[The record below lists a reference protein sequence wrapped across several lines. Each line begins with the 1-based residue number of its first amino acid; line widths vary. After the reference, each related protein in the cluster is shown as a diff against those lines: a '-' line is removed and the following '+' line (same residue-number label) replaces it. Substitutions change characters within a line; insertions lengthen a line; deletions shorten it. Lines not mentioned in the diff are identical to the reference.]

1 MKTPPL
7 LLGAALLFWGQQAG
21 LPWLGLALGLGL
33 ELSRLYRPSWDP
45 GLKEFSR
52 ISDLCSV
59 ALAALAVY
67 LYVSRPAVEAFSALV
82 KLSVLPLYPVALAQ
96 AWSARGAIDAGA
108 LLYSLRRGA
117 APGGGPYVDVTL
129 PFFVACLL
137 AAGAANVR
145 GPVFYPGAALLFCWL
160 LWTVKPARVRA
171 YAWLPPLLLAAALG
185 HAGHKALYGLQQVLE
200 VKGGELIFGSAG
212 EGDPYRSRTAIGS
225 VGEIKQSGRVVL
237 RLKKYGPGRVPAL
250 LRESCFDSYKA
261 GEWRAK
267 DAPFAPAAPAPGG
280 WALGTGAGEARFSV
294 YARFVKGRGLLAL
307 PAGAR
312 TVAELPA
319 EEVSVNRLGTARADG
334 APGRAVYEVSWAG
347 EAGAGR
353 DANPGP
359 ADLALPDGEAAVARR
374 EAARLGLAKMPP
386 EKALAVLHAYFSREF
401 RYTLYQRGAE
411 RGGSPVERFLTVTR
425 AGHCEYFATATALLL
440 RAAGIPA
447 RYATG
452 YSVQEYSR
460 VQRAYL
466 VRQRHAHAWALAWVN
481 GAWVDADNTPST
493 WLDAESARA
502 GAAEPLL
509 SAWSWLA
516 YNFFTLRP
524 GLPGSGGGA
533 PYALAA
539 ALGAAGLWLLLRR
552 RGRRAAP
559 AAGEPPRSGMDS
571 EFFAVE
577 AELAR
582 GGLGRRPGESLRGWA
597 LRLGDPASGVK
608 RSGELAGLA
617 ALHGR
622 LRFDPAGLTPE
633 ERERLR
639 GGSLAWLAAR
649 KKEEK

>member
-21 LPWLGLALGLGL
+21 LAWLGAALGLGL
-33 ELSRLYRPSWDP
+33 ELSRLYRPAWNP

-67 LYVSRPAVEAFSALV
+67 LYVSRPAVEAFSELI
-82 KLSVLPLYPVALAQ
+82 KFSVLPLWPVALAQ
-96 AWSARGAIDAGA
+96 AWSARGAVDAGA
-108 LLYSLRRGA
+108 LLYNLRRVVP
-117 APGGGPYVDVTL
+117 PGGGPYVDVTR
-129 PFFVACLL
+129 PFFVGCLL

-145 GPVFYPGAALLFCWL
+145 GPVFYPGAVLLFAWL
-160 LWTVKPARVRA
+160 LWTVKPARVRF

-185 HAGHKALYGLQQVLE
+185 YAGHRQLYRLQQVLE
-200 VKGGELIFGSAG
+200 VKGGSLLFGSAA

-237 RLKKYGPGRVPAL
+237 RLKKSGPGPVPPL
-250 LRESCFDSYKA
+250 LRDAAFDSYTA
-261 GEWRAK
+261 GEWRARE
-267 DAPFAPAAPAPGG
+267 APFSPSSPVPGG
-280 WALGTGAGEARFSV
+280 WTISAGTGAARFTGYS
-294 YARFVKGRGLLAL
+294 YFERGRGLLPL
-307 PAGAR
+307 PGGAR
-312 TVAELPA
+312 QVKGLPA
-319 EEVSVNRLGTARADG
+319 EDVGVNRLGTVHVDG
-334 APGRAVYEVSWAG
+334 APARALYEVAWDEAG
-347 EAGAGR
+347 GAGR
-353 DANPGP
+353 DRGPGP
-359 ADLALPDGEAAVARR
+359 ADLALPGGEAAAVRR
-374 EAARLGLAKMPP
+374 EAARLGLAKLPP
-386 EKALAVLHAYFSREF
+386 EKALGVLREYFNREF
-401 RYTLYQRGAE
+401 RYTLYQRGAP
-411 RGGSPVERFLTVTR
+411 RGASPVEDFLTRTR

-440 RAAGIPA
+440 RAAGVPA

-493 WLDAESARA
+493 WLDEESSRA

-509 SAWSWLA
+509 SAWSWLT

-524 GLPGSGGGA
+524 GVPRGGGGA

-539 ALGAAGLWLLLRR
+539 VLAAAGLWLLLRR
-552 RGRRAAP
+552 RRGAAP
-559 AAGEPPRSGMDS
+559 AGGGVPRSGLDS

-577 AELAR
+577 AALAR
-582 GGLGRRPGESLRGWA
+582 EGLGRRPGESLRGWA
-597 LRLGDPASGVK
+597 RRLADPAAGV
-608 RSGELAGLA
+608 RRAGELEELA

-622 LRFDPAGLTPE
+622 LRFDPAGLPPE
-633 ERERLR
+633 GRERLR
-639 GGSLAWLAAR
+639 SGSLAWLAAR
-649 KKEEK
+649 EKEAK